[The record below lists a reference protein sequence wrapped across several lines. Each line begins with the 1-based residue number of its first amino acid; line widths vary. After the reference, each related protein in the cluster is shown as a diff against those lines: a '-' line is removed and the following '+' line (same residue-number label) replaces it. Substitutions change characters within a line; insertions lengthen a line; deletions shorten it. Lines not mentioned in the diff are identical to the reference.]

1 MYVDIDELNMCS
13 DGYDESVFKIK
24 KEYMGII
31 DKIYDKMS
39 NITYVI
45 SIVIKINDELEKN
58 IESIREI
65 LFKLSDDSR
74 LRQVEINTIN
84 AKIDDA
90 LNFVWNKIYRKNRKN
105 RISSKKIK
113 RDKLKLLERMHSST
127 NDIIREAKNDI
138 LMIYMNIYELYEKDI
153 DEIRFINSE
162 IKKIM
167 IILKGDLKRIFSV
180 EDLLC

>member
-1 MYVDIDELNMCS
+1 MYS
-13 DGYDESVFKIK
+13 DDYDVSVFKIK
-24 KEYMGII
+24 KEYMDMI

-39 NITYVI
+39 NINDVI
-45 SIVIKINDELEKN
+45 NIIKKINDELKKN

-65 LFKLSDDSR
+65 IFKLSDDSR

-105 RISSKKIK
+105 RIRSKWINI
-113 RDKLKLLERMHSST
+113 DKLELLRRMYSSA
-127 NDIIREAKNDI
+127 NDIISDIKNE
-138 LMIYMNIYELYEKDI
+138 LMMIYLDMYILYEKDM
-153 DEIRFINSE
+153 DKVHLINSE
-162 IKKIM
+162 IKKVM
-167 IILKGDLKRIFSV
+167 IQLKQNLKKIFSV

>member
-1 MYVDIDELNMCS
+1 MDS
-13 DGYDESVFKIK
+13 DGYDGSALKNK
-24 KEYMGII
+24 KECKGIT

-45 SIVIKINDELEKN
+45 KIIMEINDELEKN
-58 IESIREI
+58 IESIHEI

-74 LRQVEINTIN
+74 LRPVEINTIN
-84 AKIDDA
+84 AKIDDP
-90 LNFVWNKIYRKNRKN
+90 LNFVWNKIYRKNR
-105 RISSKKIK
+105 ISSKEIK